1 MSYDSEIE
9 ELRRKR
15 ELDLQ
20 KQLAESQEKVA
31 AQQQI
36 EQQKRAILR
45 RILSPEA
52 RERLNRL
59 KMVKPEF
66 AAQLELQLIQIVQS
80 GKINVPI
87 TDNQLK
93 TMLSKLQSSKREINI
108 RRRF

>member
-9 ELRRKR
+9 ELRRRR
-15 ELDLQ
+15 ELELQ
-20 KQLAESQEKVA
+20 RQLAVSQEKAA

-36 EQQKRAILR
+36 EQQKRTILR

-52 RERLNRL
+52 KERLNRL

-66 AAQLELQLIQIVQS
+66 AAQLELQLIQLVQS
-80 GKINVPI
+80 GRISVPI

-108 RRRF
+108 RRR

>member
-15 ELDLQ
+15 ELELQ
-20 KQLAESQEKVA
+20 RQLAVSQEKAA

-52 RERLNRL
+52 KERLNRL

-80 GKINVPI
+80 GRISVPI

-108 RRRF
+108 RRR

>member
-9 ELRRKR
+9 ELRRRR
-15 ELDLQ
+15 ELELQ
-20 KQLAESQEKVA
+20 RQLAVSQEKAA

-52 RERLNRL
+52 KERLNRL

-80 GKINVPI
+80 GRISVPI

-93 TMLSKLQSSKREINI
+93 NMLSKLQSSKREINI
-108 RRRF
+108 RRR